1 MFEGYFMEEKYN
13 RTQVVLHW
21 VSAIVIIW
29 GTISG
34 FTVAL
39 FDAAAAHKEWVG
51 FVNVSLTTLFI
62 PVFIVRLWWAK
73 RSGKP
78 KDNLLTPREQRLS
91 SIGHRLI
98 YINIT
103 LVMITGVL
111 MMERDINVFNW
122 ISFARPLHDPVIT
135 GLFNQLHK
143 FSCATLG
150 LLVAGHILAVV
161 KHHHKGRNLL
171 RRMSW

>member
-1 MFEGYFMEEKYN
+1 MDGKYN
-13 RTQVVLHW
+13 RTQVTLHW
-21 VSAIVIIW
+21 ISAVIIIW

-34 FTVAL
+34 FYVAL
-39 FDAAAAHKEWVG
+39 FEAGASHKEWVG

-62 PVFIVRLWWAK
+62 PIFIFRVWWAM

-78 KDNLLTPREQRLS
+78 RDALLTLNEQRLS
-91 SIGHRLI
+91 LLGHLLI

-103 LVMITGVL
+103 VVMITGVL
-111 MMERDINVFNW
+111 MMERDINVFNL
-122 ISFARPLHDPVIT
+122 ITFSQPLHDPVIT
-135 GLFNQLHK
+135 SLFNKMHK

-150 LLVAGHILAVV
+150 LLVIGHVLAVV

-171 RRMSW
+171 RRMTW